1 MTYKVIVDDKYDI
14 TKLVET
20 ITLKDSL
27 DQIAYQANI
36 RLAVS
41 ASSGLPSISPGMV
54 VRISGVPFGEKSMVH
69 LLHPAVIWEVESS
82 NSGTKRLSLTVYDR
96 MIYLEKSEDEF
107 LLPKDQ
113 TATQRLKTYAKEW
126 KIPYA
131 TLPETKTKL
140 GKAVYRSQ
148 TIFSMM
154 FADLKET
161 AKSGGDMYHPR
172 MTPGGLQLFQVG
184 SNAKVYELDRLIDL
198 TQMRTLEGAV
208 TKVKV
213 MAASESGGS
222 GKEVPSKVLAIEQ
235 SDTEQ
240 LGTLQK
246 LIEDDQVKTAAAAK
260 KLAKSKL
267 TGIQETFT
275 ISAPDI
281 NTIRAGDA
289 VLLKGLKLIVM
300 SVSRDL
306 SAGPGTMTLE
316 LGTAELVKR
325 RYYLE

>member
-41 ASSGLPSISPGMV
+41 ASSGLPSISPGMA

-161 AKSGGDMYHPR
+161 AKSGGEMYHPR

-213 MAASESGGS
+213 MAASESTS

-235 SDTEQ
+235 DGVEE

-246 LIEDDQVKTAAAAK
+246 LIEDDQVKSTTAAK
-260 KLAKSKL
+260 KLAKSHL

-275 ISAPDI
+275 ISAPDV

>member
-20 ITLKDSL
+20 IRLKDSL

-41 ASSGLPSISPGMV
+41 ASSGLPSISPGMA

-161 AKSGGDMYHPR
+161 AKSGGEMYHPR
-172 MTPGGLQLFQVG
+172 MTSGGLQLFQVG

-213 MAASESGGS
+213 MAASDSGN

-235 SDTEQ
+235 DNVEE

-246 LIEDDQVKTAAAAK
+246 LVEDDQVKTATAAK
-260 KLAKSKL
+260 KLAKSHL

-275 ISAPDI
+275 ISAPDV

-325 RYYLE
+325 RVYLE

>member
-1 MTYKVIVDDKYDI
+1 MTYKVIFDDKYDI

-41 ASSGLPSISPGMV
+41 ASSGLPSISPGMA

-131 TLPETKTKL
+131 ALPDTKTKL
-140 GKAVYRSQ
+140 GKALYRSQ

-161 AKSGGDMYHPR
+161 AKSGGEMYHPR
-172 MTPGGLQLFQVG
+172 MTPGGLQLFQIG
-184 SNAKVYELDRLIDL
+184 SNDKVYELDRLIDL

-213 MAASESGGS
+213 MAASESGS

-235 SDTEQ
+235 NGVEE

-246 LIEDDQVKTAAAAK
+246 LIEDDQVKSTTAAK
-260 KLAKSKL
+260 KLAKSHL

-275 ISAPDI
+275 ISAPDV

-325 RYYLE
+325 RVYLE

>member
-1 MTYKVIVDDKYDI
+1 
-14 TKLVET
+14 
-20 ITLKDSL
+20 
-27 DQIAYQANI
+27 
-36 RLAVS
+36 
-41 ASSGLPSISPGMV
+41 
-54 VRISGVPFGEKSMVH
+54 MVH

-113 TATQRLKTYAKEW
+113 TATQRLKIYAKEW

-172 MTPGGLQLFQVG
+172 MTPGGLQLFKVG

-213 MAASESGGS
+213 MAASESGN

-235 SDTEQ
+235 DNVEE

-246 LIEDDQVKTAAAAK
+246 LVEDDQVKSTTAAK
-260 KLAKSKL
+260 KLAKSHL

-275 ISAPDI
+275 ISAPDV